1 MQHSHG
7 HQRCQR
13 KNWQLNKHDQQKKP
27 VVKKKKKKATKV
39 KVKQTEILYN
49 QLHLPD
55 NRN

>member
-27 VVKKKKKKATKV
+27 VGKKKKKATKV

>member
-27 VVKKKKKKATKV
+27 VGKKKKKKATKV